1 MPRSASRY
9 AQIHAAV
16 HRLNAR
22 EQRAAAIR
30 QRAAERA
37 AAVAKPPPALVYEVL
52 CVIDARAALGLE
64 TDAAAARA
72 MLPGRHGANLDA
84 ALRLALNQGDRP

>member
-1 MPRSASRY
+1 MPKVAAKYVR
-9 AQIHAAV
+9 QHAAV

-52 CVIDARAALGLE
+52 CVIDARAALGLA
-64 TDAAAARA
+64 TDAAAILA
-72 MLPGRHGANLDA
+72 MLPGRHPA
-84 ALRLALNQGDRP
+84 ALQAALTHLKMEDRP